1 MHVNAP
7 TKMRSK
13 GDFKIFI
20 LPTHQFQ
27 AVDSAASKESIAE
40 PGNQKIFISKKEQR
54 NWDEWSNVLDMEKI
68 KNLRTQAITQWKTIY
83 FNGELGIPN
92 ITNFVPKNLKLRH
105 IFGVGKVL
113 LYKKN

>member
-13 GDFKIFI
+13 GDFKIFS

-54 NWDEWSNVLDMEKI
+54 NWDESLN
-68 KNLRTQAITQWKTIY
+68 
-83 FNGELGIPN
+83 
-92 ITNFVPKNLKLRH
+92 
-105 IFGVGKVL
+105 
-113 LYKKN
+113 

>member
-7 TKMRSK
+7 KKMRSK

-54 NWDEWSNVLDMEKI
+54 NWDESLNVLDMENI
-68 KNLRTQAITQWKTIY
+68 KNFGTAGYTFIGRFSTPRTHMVAEWVQTMMRFKHEKQ
-83 FNGELGIPN
+83 LL
-92 ITNFVPKNLKLRH
+92 V
-105 IFGVGKVL
+105 KVL
-113 LYKKN
+113 LFTT